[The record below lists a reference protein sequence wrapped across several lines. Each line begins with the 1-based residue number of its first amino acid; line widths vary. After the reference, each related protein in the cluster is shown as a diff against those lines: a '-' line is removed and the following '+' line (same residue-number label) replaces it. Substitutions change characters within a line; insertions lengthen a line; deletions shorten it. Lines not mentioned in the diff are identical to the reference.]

1 MSLLGRLEDLSLP
14 DIIQI
19 VFLSRRTGMLEIVE
33 AAGRSTVMFHHG
45 LIVDATSPTDSGLE
59 QHLRQLDVVTEA
71 NYAEI
76 HRIVDMGA
84 PLGTALTEL
93 GLVTVDDLS
102 TIVCDR
108 VIAIVSPLLVSRD
121 GEFNFILSDS
131 IAQFELPYDP
141 DTLFREGGI
150 SPVQLLGAS
159 EGEKMKPLQGLEES
173 MKIGKALLSGRQPV
187 EAPPKRTEI
196 PTRPA
201 PPRTEAEA
209 LDALTKAAPP
219 KEPPPPPPP
228 PPAAVDS
235 EPFETEPAGSFSF
248 APLETEDEVVA
259 PAPDTDEPL
268 LEAGGDLFG
277 LSSPEPLTGVADL
290 GEMSPSEIAGRG
302 EAPRSRVP
310 EPVEE
315 SGEPL
320 DELAGLSVSEPFY
333 DEAEESGGG
342 GPPPGLL
349 EPLEEE
355 AQDPAGGSTSDPVS
369 TPERLGGEPP
379 PPLGEPE
386 PLAAEIDIPEDAFV
400 PAPVT
405 TVRRPLGVVG
415 ETIVLYQPDPL
426 LRVAARRAFTKKGFE
441 FLQFGNLADTRDA
454 VHDLLRQEKFF
465 VTFLDLSGTLAGADS
480 PELLLGEIKAANRKL
495 PVVMIDRDADLR
507 RRHDLLDSGA
517 DFYLT
522 KPSPAHLQ
530 PGLAEET
537 LGLFADEL
545 MLYAQRAFESWG
557 RATGMVEEADRE
569 LSAGDA
575 GERNQRSF
583 ALLKRLISEL
593 TDPDDLDQV
602 SQTILR
608 MAGEYLERGALFAIR
623 ENKFTGLGG
632 FGETGAGD
640 EMSRRVRRI
649 TIDAADQSVLETVN
663 GSRQPHR
670 GKIQRTPAN
679 ERLLAGLGPSLPSEV
694 VVLPIVHRERV
705 VGLLYGD
712 NATTRHP
719 LQDVAGLE
727 IFLGQAGLAFE
738 NALVALGRRRA
749 AGTTE

>member
-19 VFLSRRTGMLEIVE
+19 VFLSRRTGMLEIVDGS
-33 AAGRSTVMFHHG
+33 GRSTVMFHHG
-45 LIVDATSPTDSGLE
+45 LIVDATSPADTGLE
-59 QHLRQLDVVTEA
+59 QRLRELDVVTEG

-93 GLVTVDDLS
+93 GLVTVEDLA
-102 TIVCDR
+102 TIVRDR
-108 VIAIVSPLLVSRD
+108 VVAIVSPLLVSRD

-150 SPVQLLGAS
+150 SPASLLGAP
-159 EGEKMKPLQGLEES
+159 EGEKMKPLRGLEES
-173 MKIGKALLSGRQPV
+173 MKVGKALLSGRKPA
-187 EAPPKRTEI
+187 EAPPKRAEI

-209 LDALTKAAPP
+209 LDSLMKAPP
-219 KEPPPPPPP
+219 PEEPPAGAPV
-228 PPAAVDS
+228 AEDA
-235 EPFETEPAGSFSF
+235 EPFATEPAGSFSF
-248 APLETEDEVVA
+248 APLEADEEVLSA
-259 PAPDTDEPL
+259 AGEDEPL

-277 LSSPEPLTGVADL
+277 LSSPEALTGVADL

-302 EAPRSRVP
+302 EAAPSRMGTHAP
-310 EPVEE
+310 EEPIEE

-320 DELAGLSVSEPFY
+320 DELAGLSVSEPFEDQQ
-333 DEAEESGGG
+333 DEAAEHSTL
-342 GPPPGLL
+342 PFP
-349 EPLEEE
+349 EP
-355 AQDPAGGSTSDPVS
+355 AP
-369 TPERLGGEPP
+369 
-379 PPLGEPE
+379 EPE
-386 PLAAEIDIPEDAFV
+386 PEPAQEAEPVSEEIEIPEDAFV
-400 PAPVT
+400 PAPAAP
-405 TVRRPLGVVG
+405 VRRPLGVVG
-415 ETIVLYQPDPL
+415 ETIVLYEPDPL

-454 VHDLLRQEKFF
+454 VHDLLRQEKYF
-465 VTFLDLSGTLAGADS
+465 VTFLDLAGSLAGADS
-480 PELLLGEIKAANRKL
+480 PELLLGQIKAANRKL
-495 PVVMIDRDADLR
+495 PVVMIDREADLR
-507 RRHDLLDSGA
+507 RRHDLLDGGA

-522 KPSPAHLQ
+522 KPSAAHLQ

-545 MLYAQRAFESWG
+545 MLYAERAFESWG
-557 RATGMVEEADRE
+557 RASGMVEEADRE
-569 LSAGDA
+569 LSAGEA
-575 GERNQRSF
+575 GERTQRSF

-608 MAGEYLERGALFAIR
+608 MAEEYLERGALFAVGDNR
-623 ENKFTGLGG
+623 FTGLGG

-649 TIDAADQSVLETVN
+649 TIEATEQSVLETVN

-679 ERLLAGLGPSLPSEV
+679 ERLLAGLGPALPSEV
-694 VVLPIVHRERV
+694 VVLPIVHRDRV